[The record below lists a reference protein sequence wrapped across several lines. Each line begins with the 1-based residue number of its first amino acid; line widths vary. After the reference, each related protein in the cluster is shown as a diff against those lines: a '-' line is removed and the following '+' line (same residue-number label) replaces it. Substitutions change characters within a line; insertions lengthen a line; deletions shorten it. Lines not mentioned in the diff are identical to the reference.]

1 MTKITFLSTE
11 SVSVA
16 NMNGDTI
23 SNSRIE
29 KLLGVM
35 IDYLLDFDEYLS
47 RICDKGSQKLTE
59 AAVRRC
65 SSK

>member
-1 MTKITFLSTE
+1 MIKIKFLSTE

-16 NMNGDTI
+16 NRNGDTI
-23 SNSRIE
+23 SNSQIE

-47 RICDKGSQKLTE
+47 RICDKASQKLTE

>member
-1 MTKITFLSTE
+1 MIKIKFLSTE

-23 SNSRIE
+23 SNSHIE

-47 RICDKGSQKLTE
+47 RICDKASQKLTE

>member
-1 MTKITFLSTE
+1 MIKITFLSTE

-23 SNSRIE
+23 SNSHIE

-35 IDYLLDFDEYLS
+35 TDYLLDFDEYLS

>member
-1 MTKITFLSTE
+1 
-11 SVSVA
+11 
-16 NMNGDTI
+16 MNGDTI
-23 SNSRIE
+23 SNSHIE

-35 IDYLLDFDEYLS
+35 IDYVLDFDEYLS
-47 RICDKGSQKLTE
+47 RICDKANQKLTE

>member
-1 MTKITFLSTE
+1 MIKITFLSTE

-47 RICDKGSQKLTE
+47 RICDKANQKLTE

>member
-1 MTKITFLSTE
+1 MIKIKFLSTE

-16 NMNGDTI
+16 NMNGDT
-23 SNSRIE
+23 NSHIE

-47 RICDKGSQKLTE
+47 RICDKASQKLTE